1 MASSEMEKS
10 VKEKEPKQPSSSAP
24 PPSQEPSSAVSADI
38 ATSHS
43 SGSQASSPQPHPYMW
58 GVQHMMLPYGTP
70 PPHPYV
76 TMYPPGG
83 MYAHP
88 SMPPGSYP
96 YTPYAMHSP
105 NGVTEASGNTIGGTE
120 GDSKRSDVKEKF
132 RIRRLK
138 RRLKMMRGK
147 RPPVSRN
154 VPIMP
159 KTAAGP
165 PTNLNIGMGYWSAPT
180 SAPIPGVFAP
190 VSRDGGRSQPW
201 LQNLSD
207 RDGGSP
213 IGSLLVDP
221 GCVKRPDLMNW
232 HDTLRG

>member
-1 MASSEMEKS
+1 
-10 VKEKEPKQPSSSAP
+10 
-24 PPSQEPSSAVSADI
+24 
-38 ATSHS
+38 
-43 SGSQASSPQPHPYMW
+43 MW

-201 LQNLSD
+201 LQDVTEPKRQRRRQSNRESARRSRLRKEVTKHPPFQNCELWTSWKE
-207 RDGGSP
+207 
-213 IGSLLVDP
+213 VFV
-221 GCVKRPDLMNW
+221 CFRPDLMNW